1 MFDREVYQKAKSEK
15 FFSALFD
22 ESQVEASNWSN

>member
-15 FFSALFD
+15 FFGALFD
-22 ESQVEASNWSN
+22 ERQLEANDWSN